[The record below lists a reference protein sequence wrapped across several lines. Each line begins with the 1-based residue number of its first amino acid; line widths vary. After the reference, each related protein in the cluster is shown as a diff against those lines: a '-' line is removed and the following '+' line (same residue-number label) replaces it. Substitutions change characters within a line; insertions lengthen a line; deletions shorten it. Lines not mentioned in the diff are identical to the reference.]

1 MDDRNDSVGL
11 KLQVKRSFNVE
22 FIAHWKSKKYQKMFL
37 LIEIPNQKRYL
48 KMEHSNDTIQ
58 QTVNTFT
65 LFYTALS
72 TINGMSC
79 HAVLL
84 LSHLLKLLYLNKPE
98 HHQITFGA
106 MEAFN
111 QLGLSQSEYKT
122 AKQKLKE
129 LGIVSVQSNGI
140 GLRNT
145 IEIKLGEI
153 ATLAGLESSAP
164 IDSADIDLILAEL
177 KDKPNS
183 SEMCGVIRFFP
194 KLVTGAG
201 LSITEAL
208 IFNQLKYRSDFKKT
222 VMYSSVRLARELA
235 CGKTK
240 ISNARQSLIN
250 KGVIATVKHGIGN
263 HIVYKLTV
271 KGALLSRQTLSSIPK
286 PLAPKEQDVSTEDM
300 GKNHLLPDS
309 KIGNSKVNNGNPPVE
324 TSKLPSQNMPSI
336 NRAQIDKKSLGEPNQ
351 LLPPYCRSKEYSA
364 QGLLAFIKRERW
376 ADVHLWHM
384 TDSQVR
390 TFTIYLE
397 TMGAQPICDEN
408 NLHTWLSRFKNSQRF
423 NRSLSVSRLNNAT

>member
-1 MDDRNDSVGL
+1 
-11 KLQVKRSFNVE
+11 
-22 FIAHWKSKKYQKMFL
+22 
-37 LIEIPNQKRYL
+37 
-48 KMEHSNDTIQ
+48 MEHNNDTIQ
-58 QTVNTFT
+58 QTANTFT

-72 TINGMSC
+72 AVKGMSC
-79 HAVLL
+79 NAVLL
-84 LSHLLKLLYLNKPE
+84 LSHLLKLLHLNKPP
-98 HHQITFGA
+98 HNKITFGA

-122 AKQKLKE
+122 AKRKLKE
-129 LGIVSVQSNGI
+129 LRIIDMQSNGI

-145 IEIKLGEI
+145 IEIKLSEI
-153 ATLAGLESSAP
+153 ATLAGLESTAP
-164 IDSADIDLILAEL
+164 INSADIDLILAEL

-194 KLVTGAG
+194 RLVTDVG

-208 IFNQLKYRSDFKKT
+208 IFNQLKYRSDTKKT

-240 ISNARQSLIN
+240 ISNARLSLIN
-250 KGVIATVKHGIGN
+250 KGLIATVKHGIGN

-271 KGALLSRQTLSSIPK
+271 KGTLLSSQALSSMPQ
-286 PLAPKEQDVSTEDM
+286 PPVPKEQDGAPDNKL
-300 GKNHLLPDS
+300 KNHLLPDG
-309 KIGNSKVNNGNPPVE
+309 KIGNPKVNNSNPPVE

-336 NRAQIDKKSLGEPNQ
+336 NRDQIDKKSLGEPNQ
-351 LLPPYCRSKEYSA
+351 LIPPYCRSKEYTA
-364 QGLLAFIKRERW
+364 QGLLTFIKREQW
-376 ADVHLWHM
+376 TDVHLWHM

-397 TMGAQPICDEN
+397 TMSVQPICDEN
-408 NLHTWLSRFKNSQRF
+408 NLHAWLSRFKNSQKY
-423 NRSLSVSRLNNAT
+423 NRSLSTRAK